1 MRGMDDT
8 AGNRRD
14 TAPTEA
20 DGRCRIAQRRML
32 ADFANR
38 KMCGT
43 CGRLSGY
50 KGRGLVLCRRCASWY
65 YSWPP
70 YESVPDP
77 RIMVAMPRPASRK
90 VGIITRRGVRPEL
103 SPEENRPRW
112 VLMAAAF

>member
-1 MRGMDDT
+1 MDDT
-8 AGNRRD
+8 AKNGPL
-14 TAPTEA
+14 TAPAET

-32 ADFANR
+32 ADFADR

-70 YESVPDP
+70 YDSIPDP
-77 RIMVAMPRPASRK
+77 KIMVAMPWPASRK

-103 SPEENRPRW
+103 SQEENRSRW
-112 VLMAAAF
+112 VLMTAAF